1 MAGNRMVATFQVVMS
16 QILAIEMVVQRMLR
30 LFVRRPEIFGENRDL
45 ATVEPLFSLD
55 VDV

>member
-1 MAGNRMVATFQVVMS
+1 MVATFQVVMS